1 MNLNA
6 RLAIICNWYMQD
18 HNITQKAFAEIL
30 GVSTSQLSSILK
42 GRDKAGLSIVE
53 KFLNSDNRI
62 DANWLISGQGEMLK
76 NRGENRGENRG
87 IIPKTEEKTSDKNI
101 YGINDN
107 VMQMTEPQMTV
118 RRLKTDYFN
127 LDKQLIPLYEIDAAA
142 GLNIL
147 FSNQNT
153 QIPLDYIS
161 VPNAPRCDGALY
173 IRGDSMYPV
182 LKSGDIAC
190 YKIIKEF
197 DDIRYGEIHIL
208 DIEDSSDR
216 YLTAKYIQ
224 KSDNGSE
231 YLKLVSENKYHS
243 DRDIHKS
250 TIKAIGLVKI
260 WIRYNTIS

>member
-1 MNLNA
+1 MRENTKENYNINKRISQIINYLGKTRYKISQETGISEAILN
-6 RLAIICNWYMQD
+6 
-18 HNITQKAFAEIL
+18 NIDKNKNKA
-30 GVSTSQLSSILK
+30 SI
-42 GRDKAGLSIVE
+42 DVVE
-53 KFLNSDNRI
+53 KILNNYSAINSE
-62 DANWLISGQGEMLK
+62 WLVTGKGEMLK
-76 NRGENRGENRG
+76 NDNRTSKIKEKIPENNTYN
-87 IIPKTEEKTSDKNI
+87 ISDDI
-101 YGINDN
+101 
-107 VMQMTEPQMTV
+107 MQAAEPQMTV

-197 DDIRYGEIHIL
+197 DDVRYGEIHIL

-231 YLKLVSENKYHS
+231 FLKLVSENKYHS